1 MKHLFLLFAIFSSA
15 NVLAQMQIPNP
26 LVKPRLDAPAPVKPP
41 ESDAGRPAPAMP
53 TPLPNSTGPYNGYGS
68 GSGTN
73 SQIPLS
79 NFEKVSQRFSGF
91 IVSAIVGEKAI
102 LRRMLNPNR
111 TTGAI
116 SNSPAGNGMNSTINN
131 VPVYSNGM
139 PQQNVQQ
146 QQQVMHE
153 SLTVINNEPIDYIGD
168 SVVLTARVSEG
179 RVWIYYNDELSASR
193 NKQGNI
199 KRVVFVGQVES
210 SVYSQQ
216 PNIVLEK
223 ADNSVNKRNDVTI
236 KNRSSS
242 NSGTTTNSG
251 QNGVNP

>member
-1 MKHLFLLFAIFSSA
+1 M
-15 NVLAQMQIPNP
+15 
-26 LVKPRLDAPAPVKPP
+26 
-41 ESDAGRPAPAMP
+41 
-53 TPLPNSTGPYNGYGS
+53 
-68 GSGTN
+68 
-73 SQIPLS
+73 PLS
-79 NFEKVSQRFSGF
+79 NFDRVSQRFSGF

-102 LRRMLNPNR
+102 LRRMVNPNR
-111 TTGAI
+111 
-116 SNSPAGNGMNSTINN
+116 SNITPANTPSGNGMTSTINN

-139 PQQNVQQ
+139 SQQNAQQ

-153 SLTVINNEPIDYIGD
+153 SLTVVNNEPIDYIGD

-179 RVWIYYNDELSASR
+179 RVWIYYNDELSASKS
-193 NKQGNI
+193 KQGNI

-223 ADNSVNKRNDVTI
+223 ADNSLSKRNDVTI

-251 QNGVNP
+251 QNGANP